1 MKVAIITDS
10 NSGITQE
17 EGKQLGIRIVP
28 MPFMINGEEYLEDI
42 TLTQQEFY
50 AKLGEGSD
58 ISTSQPSPESI
69 MALWDEVLEEYDE
82 IVHIPMSS
90 GLSGS
95 CQTAMMLAEDYDGK
109 VEVVNNQRISVTQRQ
124 SALDAKE
131 LAAKGMCAAEIKE
144 KLEAVKFDSSIYITL
159 DTLKYLKKGGRIT
172 PAAAALGTMLRLKPV
187 LQIHGEKLD
196 AFAKARTV
204 KQAKN
209 IMIKQIKDD
218 TGSEDEYGM
227 FLIPLGDNTWYPT
240 SPAGPT
246 MFGYKGTEHED
257 LVREFFNFVTT
268 TESLQEILDNSP
280 AYTNLDVNDDN
291 LEQHWLPEE
300 EEFLETVDKDKM
312 SVSVLQNGT
321 KYTNDYWMQFGQDMI
336 AFCQGEMEANDVLAN
351 MDTNRAEAAKTVGD
365 ENWE

>member
-172 PAAAALGTMLRLKPV
+172 PAAAALGTLLRLKPV
-187 LQIHGEKLD
+187 LTVQGEKLD
-196 AFAKARTV
+196 AYAKVRGK
-204 KQAKN
+204 KQAKRAMLKAMKN
-209 IMIKQIKDD
+209 DWETRFK
-218 TGSEDEYGM
+218 EYASDGEM
-227 FLIPLGDNTWYPT
+227 CLQAAY
-240 SPAGPT
+240 AG
-246 MFGYKGTEHED
+246 
-257 LVREFFNFVTT
+257 
-268 TESLQEILDNSP
+268 
-280 AYTNLDVNDDN
+280 N
-291 LEQHWLPEE
+291 LEEA
-300 EEFLETVDKDKM
+300 EEFKKEIQEVFPGMEIHMDPLSL
-312 SVSVLQNGT
+312 SVACHIG
-321 KYTNDYWMQFGQDMI
+321 YG
-336 AFCQGEMEANDVLAN
+336 ALAVACSRKV
-351 MDTNRAEAAKTVGD
+351 TL
-365 ENWE
+365 